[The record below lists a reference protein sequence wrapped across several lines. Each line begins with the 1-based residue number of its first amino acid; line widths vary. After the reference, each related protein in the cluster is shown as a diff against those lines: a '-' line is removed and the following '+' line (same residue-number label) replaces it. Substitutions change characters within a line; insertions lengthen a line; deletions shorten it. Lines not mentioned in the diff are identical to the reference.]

1 MWKFKFFS
9 RPEIFAFVQTGTTT
23 TKGQCVPTPPTPPL
37 QLAVGAATENGPR
50 LTGTTPRAVEE
61 DTLAD
66 VRRDFIT
73 REVAVIALN
82 ETV

>member
-9 RPEIFAFVQTGTTT
+9 RPEIFSFVQTGTTT
-23 TKGQCVPTPPTPPL
+23 TKGQCVPTPPL
-37 QLAVGAATENGPR
+37 QLVVGAATENGPR
-50 LTGTTPRAVEE
+50 LTGTTPPAVEE

-73 REVAVIALN
+73 REVAVIMLLH
-82 ETV
+82 